1 MFKKTICAISVCLI
15 AQSAQAQNWLE
26 KNIKERL
33 EAVKQQNKEAAK
45 ASGDFSGM
53 SQEDIAKEQAKNKAA
68 AEKDSKLLPQG
79 GQVEGDV
86 DIKGIK
92 LGMSQQEVVKLI
104 NLPIDAD
111 NRRGDPDKGCFTA
124 KTTMNDA
131 PNFKNGDFVIYCGK
145 IFSYAGQT
153 PRQVFFFFDQGK
165 LRYVTMSY
173 FVTGRDVDPKDPFP
187 EVVRA
192 LTNSKYKKDPH
203 AVLINRSGRGDQV
216 EYSWIDSK
224 QNRFIYSALVEK
236 DLTGFVFKNEFV
248 NMIRP
253 DHKQYQAMRENLIL
267 QAVQEQKQRQATK
280 KAGDL

>member
-1 MFKKTICAISVCLI
+1 VIKNIFFAISIGLI
-15 AQSAQAQNWLE
+15 AQSAIAQGWLE

-33 EAVKQQNKEAAK
+33 EAVRKQNTESAK
-45 ASGDFSGM
+45 ATGDFSGM
-53 SQEDIAKEQAKNKAA
+53 SQEDIAKEQAKNKAV

-111 NRRGDPDKGCFTA
+111 NRTGDPDKGCFTA
-124 KTTMNDA
+124 KTTMNDGQ
-131 PNFKNGDFVIYCGK
+131 NFINGDFVIYCGK

-165 LRYVTMSY
+165 LRYVTLAT
-173 FVTGRDVDPKDPFP
+173 FITGRDVDPKDPYP
-187 EVVRA
+187 EIVRT
-192 LTNSKYKKDPH
+192 LTGSKYKKEPH
-203 AVLINRSGRGDQV
+203 SVLINRSGRGDQM
-216 EYSWIDSK
+216 EYSWIDSR
-224 QNRFIYSALVEK
+224 QNRFIYGAIVEK
-236 DLTGFVFKNEFV
+236 DLTGYVFKNEFA

-253 DHKQYQAMRENLIL
+253 DHKQYQAMRENQIL

-280 KAGDL
+280 KASDI